1 MAAKNIRVVQAQQK
15 IDIHARGAEYLSPA
29 SWNEFTSQ
37 NIKILAAMILGN
49 ATGNAEKRRFG
60 SATIAFDP
68 ATIAAITGAIGQIQ
82 KAIAGSKAVWL
93 PGAEEAQERLPA
105 AKNDRS
111 FQCFMKTMGD
121 STEQRTDISGAKRDR
136 DSLNKLGEK

>member
-1 MAAKNIRVVQAQQK
+1 
-15 IDIHARGAEYLSPA
+15 
-29 SWNEFTSQ
+29 
-37 NIKILAAMILGN
+37 MILGN

-105 AKNDRS
+105 AKSDRS
-111 FQCFMKTMGD
+111 FQCFMNTIGD
-121 STEQRTDISGAKRDR
+121 STEVKDEDCHGT
-136 DSLNKLGEK
+136 L

>member
-1 MAAKNIRVVQAQQK
+1 MAAKNIRVAQAQQK

-37 NIKILAAMILGN
+37 NLEILAAVILGN

-93 PGAEEAQERLPA
+93 PGAEEAQERLLA
-105 AKNDRS
+105 A
-111 FQCFMKTMGD
+111 
-121 STEQRTDISGAKRDR
+121 RTDERFQAFLMGINDGAPK
-136 DSLNKLGEK
+136 KKGGVQ

>member
-1 MAAKNIRVVQAQQK
+1 MATKNIRVAQAQQK
-15 IDIHARGAEYLSPA
+15 IDIHARGAEYLSPS

-105 AKNDRS
+105 A
-111 FQCFMKTMGD
+111 
-121 STEQRTDISGAKRDR
+121 RTDERFQAFLMGINDGAPKK
-136 DSLNKLGEK
+136 NGGVQ